1 MAYAVVR
8 GSTPYLHCRETA
20 VVKKAIG
27 TKKSRYMIKLGV
39 NIDHIATI
47 RQQRLG
53 RYPDVLEAA
62 RVVKKSGAHGITIH
76 LREDRRHI
84 QEYDVWNVK
93 KKVNIGLN
101 LEMAATPWMVQF
113 ACTVKPQSVCL
124 VPEKRRELTT
134 EGGLDVYRMRHSL
147 KPRVKSLQKAGIIV
161 SMFINPVI
169 KQVEASG
176 SVGADCVE
184 LHTGSYASKR
194 TKKELQLL
202 RKAAEYAHK
211 RGLTVNAGHGL
222 DYDNVR
228 PIISLP
234 HMYELNIGFSI
245 ISRALFVGLEKAVK
259 GMLQLLK

>member
-1 MAYAVVR
+1 
-8 GSTPYLHCRETA
+8 
-20 VVKKAIG
+20 
-27 TKKSRYMIKLGV
+27 MIKLGV

-93 KKVNIGLN
+93 KKVNIRLN

-134 EGGLDVYRMRHSL
+134 EGGLQVVRQSKKLAPLIKKLHE
-147 KPRVKSLQKAGIIV
+147 AGIKV
-161 SMFINPVI
+161 SLFVDPVVEQI
-169 KQVEASG
+169 KAAHR
-176 SVGADCVE
+176 VGAHAVE
-184 LHTGSYASKR
+184 LHTGTYVNHPGAR
-194 TKKELQLL
+194 ELKDLEV
-202 RKAAEYAHK
+202 AAVIAHHL
-211 RGLTVNAGHGL
+211 GLKLHAGHGI
-222 DYDNVR
+222 DYANVR
-228 PIISLP
+228 TIMRLT
-234 HMYELNIGFSI
+234 HLEELNIGFSI
-245 ISRALFVGLEKAVK
+245 VSRALFVGVDNAVRE
-259 GMLQLLK
+259 MINRLKS